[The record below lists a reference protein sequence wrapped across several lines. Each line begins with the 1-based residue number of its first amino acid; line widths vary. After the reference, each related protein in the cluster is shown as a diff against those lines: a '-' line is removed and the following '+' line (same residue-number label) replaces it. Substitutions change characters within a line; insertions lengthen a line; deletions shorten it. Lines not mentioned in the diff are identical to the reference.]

1 MTAEFLTPY
10 LAFDRVSMAA
20 ILLMGLVTYFTR
32 IGGFLMM
39 RRVPEGGFFARW
51 LAAIPGAVLIAIL
64 APTIWHTG
72 WLERAALVLVAI
84 LSLLGA
90 NPLVAV
96 AVGTASVAAGRTL
109 L

>member
-1 MTAEFLTPY
+1 MNADFPTHY
-10 LAFDRVSMAA
+10 LAFDWTAMAA

-39 RRVPEGGFFARW
+39 RRAPEGGFFSRW

-64 APTIWHTG
+64 APAIWHTG
-72 WLERAALVLVAI
+72 WLERAALVLVAA

-96 AVGTASVAAGRTL
+96 AFGTASVAAGRAL